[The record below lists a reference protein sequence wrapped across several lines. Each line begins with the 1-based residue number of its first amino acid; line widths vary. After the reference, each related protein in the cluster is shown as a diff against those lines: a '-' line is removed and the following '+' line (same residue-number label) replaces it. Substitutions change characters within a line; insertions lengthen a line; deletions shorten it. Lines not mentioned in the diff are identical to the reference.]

1 MVYTLQVPMAQWPE
15 EPAQITILDEDVPCA
30 AVKDRG
36 RAPQLLSCS
45 GDSLF
50 VIRIVYCPSWKKEGL
65 ITDCRMDI
73 P

>member
-1 MVYTLQVPMAQWPE
+1 MTKEKLALEIIDRLKKEYPDAG
-15 EPAQITILDEDVPCA
+15 CA
-30 AVKDRG
+30 SCASAKDRG

-45 GDSLF
+45 GDFLF

-65 ITDCRMDI
+65 MTDCRMDI